1 MTDHELLRRFEAV
14 DLADFPH
21 VDHVRV
27 AWAALERDGEP
38 ARSTRWSTA
47 LTRFTAARG
56 APEKFHYTLTRAWL
70 TLVADARA
78 RMPGSTRRAAL
89 LDAYPALANPRAI
102 DRHYSSERLASEE
115 ARDGWVEPNRAA
127 LTVAPRMRRRT
138 DRSRTRPVRAVR
150 DAVANAQK
158 HGVDTTPMALATADA
173 QGHPSVRM
181 VLLRGAD
188 ARGFVFHTNY
198 NSRKARELTEN
209 AHAAL
214 CLHWPTI
221 EEQIRIEGTVGR
233 LPADESDAYFA
244 GRPRGSQIG
253 AWASDQSAL
262 LPAREILE
270 AAPARGRSPL
280 RRTTRP
286 PPPLLGRLPHRPP
299 PHRILVRPHQPS
311 PRSRRLRARGRHVEN
326 RKAVSVVAARA
337 ARFSF
342 PARRLNQKN
351 TGTPLASSTAPRRA
365 LVGSVRTTLATTA
378 AATRQNASGR
388 TG

>member
-1 MTDHELLRRFEAV
+1 MTDHELLRRFEAA

-21 VDHVRV
+21 VAHVRV

-38 ARSTRWSTA
+38 RA
-47 LTRFTAARG
+47 LDTMVAALKRFTAAKG
-56 APEKFHYTLTRAWL
+56 APEKFHHTLTRAWL

-78 RMPGSTRRAAL
+78 RMPGTTQAAAL

-115 ARDGWVEPNRAA
+115 ARQGWVEPNRAA
-127 LTVAPRMRRRT
+127 LTVAADAPA
-138 DRSRTRPVRAVR
+138 DEPIPDSDPFAQFAI
-150 DAVANAQK
+150 AVANAQK
-158 HGVDTTPMALATADA
+158 HGVDTTPVALATADA

-214 CLHWPTI
+214 CLHWPTL

-262 LPAREILE
+262 LPAREIFEQRLRDVE
-270 AAPARGRSPL
+270 ARFDGQPVL
-280 RRTTRP
+280 RP
-286 PPPLLGRLPHRPP
+286 PFWGGFRIVPHHIEFWYGRVSRLHDRVVY
-299 PHRILVRPHQPS
+299 VREGDTW
-311 PRSRRLRARGRHVEN
+311 RTERLY
-326 RKAVSVVAARA
+326 
-337 ARFSF
+337 
-342 PARRLNQKN
+342 P
-351 TGTPLASSTAPRRA
+351 
-365 LVGSVRTTLATTA
+365 
-378 AATRQNASGR
+378 
-388 TG
+388 